1 MFVENNED
9 SCCSWM
15 RSRRFKYSQVS
26 LSSDPLVAME
36 ENLEELWEEG
46 TQKLRVDLL
55 VSGEVDDYKKYRA
68 ALTRHKDGLYADFVR
83 SVSRNSHYITVEDGA
98 VKAFKYQLANPRVQ
112 SQLEV
117 FRDGLIAHTNVRSKE
132 FERSMRLRHPIFVM
146 AFIISPSPCD
156 LPLGM
161 YVVESPLAEDRKS
174 WRLRRH
180 EDLFVWP
187 PVPPVDAAD
196 DSSGDAR
203 PVAADVATEGT
214 HAAPPSVVPPMHVA
228 DSTATC
234 DVRRSAFRGGSHKF
248 IHNGDEFDSMLE
260 CIHREA
266 FRRMGLR
273 YLVTRNAFQIGH
285 LLPEQTQRMYTTD
298 GTLYAA
304 VGCASGPLQVF
315 HVEVKPG
322 PLTVEEGER
331 CRALCQFLNQN
342 VLCVSGGHVSDSQIS
357 IETSTTGSGV
367 DYAQLQRF
375 RPCVEMCLY
384 APQGVDAAP
393 LLYPAVVWHFGDG
406 SSTPFLSMLDHSN
419 SRQKEDAR
427 LRLLHIYH
435 QATKDATKF
444 SRRSEPY

>member
-1 MFVENNED
+1 MK
-9 SCCSWM
+9 
-15 RSRRFKYSQVS
+15 RFKDSRVS
-26 LSSDPLVAME
+26 LASDPIFSMA

-68 ALTRHKDGLYADFVR
+68 VLTRHKDGLYADFVR
-83 SVSRNSHYITVEDGA
+83 SVSRNSQYITVEDGA

-117 FRDGLIAHTNVRSKE
+117 LRDGLIAHTNIRIKE
-132 FERSMRLRHPIFVM
+132 FEKSMRMRHPIFVM
-146 AFIISPSPCD
+146 TFIISPSPCD

-161 YVVESPLAEDRKS
+161 YVVESPLADDKKS

-187 PVPPVDAAD
+187 PVPSVEVVDD
-196 DSSGDAR
+196 VSGDSGF
-203 PVAADVATEGT
+203 VSTDGAAEEIRIP
-214 HAAPPSVVPPMHVA
+214 PPSMVPPVHTA
-228 DSTATC
+228 DSLPTC
-234 DVRRSAFRGGSHKF
+234 EVRRPAHSGSSIKF
-248 IHNGDEFDSMLE
+248 VHNGDEFDSMLE

-285 LLPEQTQRMYTTD
+285 LLSEQTQRMYTTD

-315 HVEVKPG
+315 HVEIKPG

-342 VLCVSGGHVSDSQIS
+342 VLCVSGGHVSDSQLS
-357 IETSTTGSGV
+357 FEASMTGSGV

-393 LLYPAVVWHFGDG
+393 LLYPAVMWHFGDG

-427 LRLLHIYH
+427 LRLLQIYH

>member
-1 MFVENNED
+1 MK
-9 SCCSWM
+9 
-15 RSRRFKYSQVS
+15 RFKDSRVS
-26 LSSDPLVAME
+26 LASDPIFSMA

-68 ALTRHKDGLYADFVR
+68 VLTRHKDGLYADFVR
-83 SVSRNSHYITVEDGA
+83 SVSRNSQYITVEDGA

-117 FRDGLIAHTNVRSKE
+117 LRDGLIAHTNIRIKE
-132 FERSMRLRHPIFVM
+132 FEKSMRMRHPIFVM
-146 AFIISPSPCD
+146 TFIISPSPCD

-161 YVVESPLAEDRKS
+161 YVVESPLADDKKS

-187 PVPPVDAAD
+187 PVPSVEVVDD
-196 DSSGDAR
+196 VSGDSGF
-203 PVAADVATEGT
+203 VSTDGAAEEIRIP
-214 HAAPPSVVPPMHVA
+214 PPSMVPPVHTA
-228 DSTATC
+228 DSLPTC
-234 DVRRSAFRGGSHKF
+234 EVRRPAHRGSSIKF
-248 IHNGDEFDSMLE
+248 VHNGDEFDSMLE

-285 LLPEQTQRMYTTD
+285 LLSEQTQRMYTTD

-315 HVEVKPG
+315 HVEIKPG

-342 VLCVSGGHVSDSQIS
+342 VLCVSGGHVSDSQLS
-357 IETSTTGSGV
+357 FEASMTGSGV

-393 LLYPAVVWHFGDG
+393 LLYPAVMWHFGDG

-427 LRLLHIYH
+427 LRLLQIYH